1 MSANEIL
8 FRERDR
14 AADPMA
20 TDLARLTGKGSS
32 RVSEVAH
39 FDVSHAGETYRVK
52 LKRSAAA
59 RRFILRFREA
69 TQDLV
74 LTIPA
79 RAKLIDAK
87 RFAEKQTS
95 WIGSRLRRS
104 PETLHFEPGALLPLR
119 GVPHRIDQ

>member
-1 MSANEIL
+1 MASGRVSANEIP

-14 AADPMA
+14 APNPVAS
-20 TDLARLTGKGSS
+20 DLARLIGKGAS

-39 FDVSHAGETYRVK
+39 FDVSQAGETYRVK

-79 RAKLIDAK
+79 RAKLIDALAHK
-87 RFAEKQTS
+87 SALEGTRQ
-95 WIGSRLRRS
+95 S
-104 PETLHFEPGALLPLR
+104 PADP
-119 GVPHRIDQ
+119 

>member
-1 MSANEIL
+1 MKFLPGKRSHPNPVAS
-8 FRERDR
+8 
-14 AADPMA
+14 
-20 TDLARLTGKGSS
+20 DLARLIGKGAS

-39 FDVSHAGETYRVK
+39 FDVSQAGETYRIK

-87 RFAEKQTS
+87 RFAEKQAP

-104 PETLHFEPGALLPLR
+104 PETLRLSPVLCCRCAAFRTGST
-119 GVPHRIDQ
+119 IDR